1 MKKVFF
7 AFVAAFVLVLTSCGT
22 KGTEVEVTTVDTTV
36 VTLDT
41 TTAVVDTCETVDT
54 TVSK

>member
-7 AFVAAFVLVLTSCGT
+7 AFIAALVLASCGT

-36 VTLDT
+36 ITVDT
-41 TTAVVDTCETVDT
+41 TTAVVDTVANVDT